1 MSMLWWEQ
9 HCFWIFQMMT
19 TDVLLIGCGAM
30 GGALLKGWLMNPDLQ
45 GPFYVATP
53 RRESA
58 APFLSDTRVRF
69 VEDPAN
75 LTTQPRIIV
84 CAVKPSMVATVLPT
98 YVRLMN
104 GDTLLVSVAAGLPL
118 SFYARFLP
126 PHAAAVRVMPN
137 LASAVGAGISLMCAS
152 RVLGP
157 EDQEI
162 LHHLLAATGRVV
174 PLESDDALEALTPLT
189 GCGPAFLFRFMEALT
204 RATQA
209 LGVDEEVAADLTR
222 ALIVGCGPFLEKSPL
237 PVETLR
243 QQVTSPQGMTWAGLE
258 VFNENA
264 RLDTL
269 VTQVLRASHARA
281 KEMKD
286 AYGS

>member
-1 MSMLWWEQ
+1 MEES
-9 HCFWIFQMMT
+9 
-19 TDVLLIGCGAM
+19 VLLIGCGAM
-30 GGALLKGWLMNPDLQ
+30 GGALLRGWLANPSLE

-53 RRESA
+53 RRESVT
-58 APFLSDTRVRF
+58 PFLSDARVRF

-75 LTTQPRIIV
+75 LTTPPRIIV
-84 CAVKPSMVATVLPT
+84 CAVKPNMVAAVLT
-98 YVRLMN
+98 AYAHLMS

-118 SFYARFLP
+118 LFYARFLHP
-126 PHAAAVRVMPN
+126 QAAAVRVMPN
-137 LASAVGAGISLMCAS
+137 LASAVGTGISLMCAS
-152 RVLGP
+152 RPLSGEENSVLH
-157 EDQEI
+157 Q
-162 LHHLLAATGRVV
+162 LLAATGRVV

-204 RATQA
+204 RATQD
-209 LGVDEEVAADLTR
+209 LGVVEAVAADLTR
-222 ALIVGCGPFLEKSPL
+222 ALIVGCGTFLEKSPL

-258 VFNENA
+258 VFNEDA

-269 VTQVLRASHARA
+269 VTNVLRASHTRA
-281 KEMKD
+281 KDMKD

>member
-1 MSMLWWEQ
+1 MT
-9 HCFWIFQMMT
+9 T

-53 RRESA
+53 RRESVT
-58 APFLSDTRVRF
+58 PFLSDTRVRF

-75 LTTQPRIIV
+75 FTTPPRIIV
-84 CAVKPSMVATVLPT
+84 CAVKPSMVATVLPA
-98 YVRLMN
+98 YMRLMN
-104 GDTLLVSVAAGLPL
+104 EGTLLVSVAAGLPL
-118 SFYARFLP
+118 AFYARFLLP
-126 PHAAAVRVMPN
+126 QAAAVRVMPN
-137 LASAVGAGISLMCAS
+137 LASSVGAGISLMCAS
-152 RVLGP
+152 RPLSGEENSV
-157 EDQEI
+157 
-162 LHHLLAATGRVV
+162 LHHLLAATGRVI

-209 LGVDEEVAADLTR
+209 LGVDAEIAADLTR
-222 ALIVGCGPFLEKSPL
+222 ALITGCGTFLEKSPL

-258 VFNENA
+258 VFNEDA
-264 RLDTL
+264 CLDKLLTS
-269 VTQVLRASHARA
+269 VLQASFMRA